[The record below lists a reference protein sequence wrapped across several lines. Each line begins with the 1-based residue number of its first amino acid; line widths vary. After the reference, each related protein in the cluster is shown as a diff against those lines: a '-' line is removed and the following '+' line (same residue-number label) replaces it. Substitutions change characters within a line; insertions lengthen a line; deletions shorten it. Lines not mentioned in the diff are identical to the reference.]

1 MPKSL
6 ILTTIAVSALAF
18 AVSANA
24 ETAKPAASSAS
35 SYFEVGAS
43 DAHIQGQNFGAV
55 NFTIGKN
62 LTKFAAGQSEGTFAV
77 EAEGDIGV
85 TNKTYNGVHLKVDY
99 AIAGYAVTFLPIGT
113 NTDLIA
119 RLGYM
124 RGQVKGSAG
133 GVSATDAE
141 SGPAFGFGL
150 RYFPNGGNS
159 GIRADMT
166 HFSLS
171 HNLKGDI
178 YQVSYIRRF

>member
-6 ILTTIAVSALAF
+6 ILITVAVSALAF

-24 ETAKPAASSAS
+24 ETAKPAS

-43 DAHIQGQNFGAV
+43 NAHIQGQNFGAV

-62 LTKFAAGQSEGTFAV
+62 LTKFTAGQSEGAFAV

-85 TNKTYNGVHLKVDY
+85 TSKTYSGVHLKIDY
-99 AIAGYAVTFLPIGT
+99 AIAAYAVTFLPIGT
-113 NTDLIA
+113 NTDLIG

-141 SGPAFGFGL
+141 SGPAFGLGL

>member
-6 ILTTIAVSALAF
+6 ILTAIAVSALAF

-24 ETAKPAASSAS
+24 ETAKPAS

-43 DAHIQGQNFGAV
+43 NAHIAGDNFGTV
-55 NFTIGKN
+55 SFTIGKN
-62 LTKFAAGQSEGTFAV
+62 LTQFPSGVTEGTFAV
-77 EAEGDIGV
+77 EAEGNIGV
-85 TNKTYNGVHLKVDY
+85 TSKTYSGAHVKVDY
-99 AIAGYAVTFLPIGT
+99 AVAGYAVIIEPLGA

-124 RGQVKGSAG
+124 RGQVKASAG

-141 SGPAFGFGL
+141 SGPAIGL
-150 RYFPNGGNS
+150 GIRYFPNGGNS
-159 GIRADMT
+159 GIRADVT
-166 HFSLS
+166 AFHLSNSL
-171 HNLKGDI
+171 NGNN